1 MGRRRKQ
8 RPPEAADYAEVL
20 DAWEAMQRRRE
31 YRVAAWRALVEA
43 DSAETGAEA
52 DDELTSRP

>member
-1 MGRRRKQ
+1 M
-8 RPPEAADYAEVL
+8 ADADFSEIL

-52 DDELTSRP
+52 DDELPPGRSYLDA